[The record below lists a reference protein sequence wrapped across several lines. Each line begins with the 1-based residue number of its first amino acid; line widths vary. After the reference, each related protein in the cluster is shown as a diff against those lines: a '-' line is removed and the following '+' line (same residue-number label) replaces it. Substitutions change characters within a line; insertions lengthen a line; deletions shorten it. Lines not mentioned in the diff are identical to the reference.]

1 MTFRFNPFS
10 YFSAPQAAPD
20 ASSATSEAGSS
31 GSMPHSAAR
40 QALPSR
46 SGLRQGE
53 DPAMPPA
60 RRRAGLGTEAG
71 QSRLETLGSDLVQK
85 IALDGQLTAQ
95 DVVSMAA
102 TSKAMK
108 AASASAWSDLYR
120 RSAAGIAQGLLAV
133 RSLADLRESLALLQN
148 SGLAR
153 DRHEQLLTSLDTVIQ
168 RLPEQERHAAIEE
181 FVKSVDEFAGPGRN
195 LEDDD
200 STLMELRRA
209 ARHGLGGWERFV
221 TKTHGRPAIH
231 AGENAQDVARRLG
244 VASTRLE
251 EMSAWRGSRLIPAG
265 PAYRAVTESRED
277 FDRIL
282 QRFGIV
288 NPEVIALLDAV
299 HKSPEAAVSRGDNVQ
314 DVIARFGIRDSNE
327 AFRLAEAS
335 VRGPAGQAVSDG
347 MSPEDA
353 ERHYGLER
361 SPFMLLRLQRIAEA
375 RDARAAEGQS
385 VAGRVLRGT
394 GNLLLGAAKLII
406 DGVMKDAARA
416 AVRAYPGTSGAGPSG
431 TAAAT
436 LLTTAL
442 AAHSRIGHVPGGHR
456 RGSIGDDRDRTER
469 ALRSFERAVRNL
481 PLRPGQPEQHR
492 RRTDGTD
499 SEED

>member
-1 MTFRFNPFS
+1 
-10 YFSAPQAAPD
+10 
-20 ASSATSEAGSS
+20 
-31 GSMPHSAAR
+31 
-40 QALPSR
+40 
-46 SGLRQGE
+46 
-53 DPAMPPA
+53 
-60 RRRAGLGTEAG
+60 
-71 QSRLETLGSDLVQK
+71 
-85 IALDGQLTAQ
+85 
-95 DVVSMAA
+95 
-102 TSKAMK
+102 MK
-108 AASASAWSDLYR
+108 
-120 RSAAGIAQGLLAV
+120 
-133 RSLADLRESLALLQN
+133 
-148 SGLAR
+148 
-153 DRHEQLLTSLDTVIQ
+153 
-168 RLPEQERHAAIEE
+168 
-181 FVKSVDEFAGPGRN
+181 
-195 LEDDD
+195 
-200 STLMELRRA
+200 LRRA
-209 ARHGLGGWERFV
+209 AQRGLPGLERFV
-221 TKTHGRPAIH
+221 TETHGRPAIH
-231 AGENAQDVARRLG
+231 AGENAQDVAGRLG

-251 EMSAWRGSRLIPAG
+251 QMSAWRGSRSIPAG

-288 NPEVIALLDAV
+288 DPEVIARLDAV
-299 HKSPEAAVSRGDNVQ
+299 HRSPEAAISRGDNVQ

-327 AFRLAEAS
+327 AFRLPEARF
-335 VRGPAGQAVSDG
+335 RGPAGQAVSDG

-406 DGVMKDAARA
+406 EGVMQDAARA

-442 AAHSRIGHVPGGHR
+442 AAHSRIGHAPGGHR
-456 RGSIGDDRDRTER
+456 RGRIGDDRDRTER
-469 ALRSFERAVRNL
+469 ALRSFEREVRNL
-481 PLRPGQPEQHR
+481 PLRPGLPEQPR
-492 RRTDGTD
+492 RQTDGTD